1 MRIAIIT
8 DNFLP
13 KLDGVTRIL
22 DAMLKELQVAGHQV
36 LVIGPDNG
44 IKQFA
49 EAEIIGTT
57 GIPYPFYPELKFN
70 FFRPL
75 FVHRLKAFCPD
86 IIHIVDP
93 TILGGAGVIAAR
105 FLHKPLISSYHTNLA
120 QYCSYFGFS
129 LFAEPIWL
137 YKRFIHNQSLLTFC
151 PSPSTASKLITRG
164 FQNLR
169 IWSGGVDITLFH
181 PNRRNEAV
189 RSSWLKNREHPD
201 NKVVLLYVGRISWEK
216 NLRLLVQAFKEMN
229 YQHCHLVIVGDGPAY
244 SDIQQQLSNLP
255 VTFTGYLRDEAFR
268 SEGICELV
276 SDGYTGLLDV
286 QWPNI
291 DQQVISY
298 KEKLKWLINN
308 PISRRVMGQ
317 NARTKSQE
325 FLWPRVMNRLLHGYE
340 EAIELGESVSLK
352 QKNTIEL
359 LENTGEVSGS

>member
-137 YKRFIHNQSLLTFC
+137 YKRFIH
-151 PSPSTASKLITRG
+151 
-164 FQNLR
+164 
-169 IWSGGVDITLFH
+169 
-181 PNRRNEAV
+181 
-189 RSSWLKNREHPD
+189 
-201 NKVVLLYVGRISWEK
+201 
-216 NLRLLVQAFKEMN
+216 
-229 YQHCHLVIVGDGPAY
+229 
-244 SDIQQQLSNLP
+244 
-255 VTFTGYLRDEAFR
+255 
-268 SEGICELV
+268 
-276 SDGYTGLLDV
+276 
-286 QWPNI
+286 
-291 DQQVISY
+291 
-298 KEKLKWLINN
+298 
-308 PISRRVMGQ
+308 
-317 NARTKSQE
+317 
-325 FLWPRVMNRLLHGYE
+325 
-340 EAIELGESVSLK
+340 
-352 QKNTIEL
+352 
-359 LENTGEVSGS
+359 